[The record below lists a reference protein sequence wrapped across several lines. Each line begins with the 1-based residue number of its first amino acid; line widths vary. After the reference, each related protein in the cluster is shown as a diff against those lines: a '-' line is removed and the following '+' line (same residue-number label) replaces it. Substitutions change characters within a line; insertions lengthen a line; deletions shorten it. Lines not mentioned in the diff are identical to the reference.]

1 VTPSSAGAAGKA
13 PVVRP
18 AVRALRIATLLY
30 VPVLFLLGWQWLG
43 TANKTVAGVIS
54 TPAAVVLS
62 LAAGVADGSVLTD
75 LGASLERALLG
86 WVITIVVAA
95 PLAIAAGRIRIFS
108 RVLIPV
114 VDLLR
119 PISPIAWIP
128 LAMLWLGIGLASKLL
143 IVFVV
148 TFFVV
153 FLNVYDAVIRIPPVL
168 LNVCRTFTR
177 SRAFML
183 AHVTLPASL
192 RGLVLGAQYGLSTA
206 WGGVIVAE
214 MVGAN
219 NGVGYQM
226 LASANEFDP
235 TKVIAYMVLIG
246 LVGVTLNTV
255 FLLACR
261 RMLAAFPKAAG
272 SHG

>member
-1 VTPSSAGAAGKA
+1 MPQA
-13 PVVRP
+13 RP
-18 AVRALRIATLLY
+18 AARVLHIATLLY

-43 TANKTVAGVIS
+43 SANKTVGGVIS
-54 TPAAVVLS
+54 TPVAVILD
-62 LAAGVADGSVLTD
+62 LAAGVGDGSVLTD
-75 LGASLERALLG
+75 LGVSLERALLG
-86 WVITIVVAA
+86 WIITIVVAT
-95 PLAIAAGRIRIFS
+95 PLAIAAGRIRAFS

-177 SRAFML
+177 SRTFML

-219 NGVGYQM
+219 SGVGYQM

-255 FLLACR
+255 FLVVCR
-261 RMLAAFPKAAG
+261 RLLPAFPKAMG

>member
-1 VTPSSAGAAGKA
+1 MTRVPAGAAA
-13 PVVRP
+13 RP
-18 AVRALRIATLLY
+18 PRHASFAGLLRIITLIY
-30 VPVLFLLGWQWLG
+30 VPVLILVGWQWLG
-43 TANKTVAGVIS
+43 SADSTVGGVIS
-54 TPAAVVLS
+54 TPGAVVQDLI
-62 LAAGVADGSVLTD
+62 AGVRDGSVLVD

-86 WVITIVVAA
+86 WIVTIALAA
-95 PLAIAAGRIRIFS
+95 PLAIAAGRVRIFS
-108 RVLIPV
+108 RILIPV

-168 LNVCRTFTR
+168 LNVCRTFTG
-177 SRAFML
+177 SRPFML
-183 AHVTLPASL
+183 LHVTLPASL

-219 NGVGYQM
+219 DGVGYQM
-226 LASANEFDP
+226 LASANQFDP

-246 LVGVTLNTV
+246 LVGLTLNTV

-261 RMLAAFPKAAG
+261 RILLPFPSAAG